1 MPHVI
6 IEYSRGA
13 GDRVPMDRLTAAV
26 HRSIRDGGVVEPKAV
41 RTLAREADFSCVG
54 DEHPQSQF
62 IQIVIRV
69 APGRALETKQRLVM
83 IVFEAARAIAAPA
96 LAEGRLGLRVDLYE
110 SDPAL
115 ACQESTLA

>member
-6 IEYSRGA
+6 IDYSRGA
-13 GDRVPMDRLTAAV
+13 GERIPMDTLTVAV

-41 RTLAREADFSCVG
+41 RTLAREAGFSCVA
-54 DEHPQSQF
+54 DEHPQNQF
-62 IQIVIRV
+62 IQIIIRV
-69 APGRALETKQRLVM
+69 APGRTLDTKQRL
-83 IVFEAARAIAAPA
+83 IKAAFEAARSVAASA

-115 ACQESTLA
+115 AVQESTLA